1 MVNQTLGYSLW
12 ADFIERDFL
21 EGTFK
26 SWIDQGVINGATSNP
41 AIFKQA
47 FTTSKAYENQK
58 QELQGQSAKEI
69 YEALA
74 ISDIQRA
81 ADLLRP
87 LFDVGNDGF
96 VSIEVDPVLCDDTQG
111 TIDEGLRLWKAI
123 NRPNVM
129 IKVPSTDAGYE
140 AMTALMAEGIAVN
153 ATLVFSMDQARR
165 VAEAFVKAGCKA
177 QGVISVFVS
186 RFDRK
191 VDSLLPTHLKGKLG
205 VANAA
210 AIYAMIE
217 AYNTPS
223 IRTLFASTGV
233 KGESLPAS
241 YYMTELYGTH
251 CVNTAPIETIE
262 AFLSVKAPA
271 VSLPVETNLLE
282 GILTQIDSCM
292 NRDDI
297 CQELMTE
304 GLDAFKVAFKELLT
318 SFEK

>member
-1 MVNQTLGYSLW
+1 M
-12 ADFIERDFL
+12 
-21 EGTFK
+21 
-26 SWIDQGVINGATSNP
+26 
-41 AIFKQA
+41 
-47 FTTSKAYENQK
+47 
-58 QELQGQSAKEI
+58 
-69 YEALA
+69 
-74 ISDIQRA
+74 
-81 ADLLRP
+81 
-87 LFDVGNDGF
+87 
-96 VSIEVDPVLCDDTQG
+96 
-111 TIDEGLRLWKAI
+111 
-123 NRPNVM
+123 
-129 IKVPSTDAGYE
+129 
-140 AMTALMAEGIAVN
+140 
-153 ATLVFSMDQARR
+153 
-165 VAEAFVKAGCKA
+165 KAGCKA

-282 GILTQIDSCM
+282 GILTQIDSSM

-304 GLDAFKVAFKELLT
+304 GLDAFKVAFEELLT